1 MDNEQIN
8 KSNRKKK
15 RIRNIAIGVAILLVT
30 NVSAFCFG
38 TVAAVSIPGMGVN
51 SFKIS
56 KSLEGVNDVSKFKK
70 MFEVRDLIYK
80 LYDGEIDED
89 KLVEGAVKGMT
100 NSLNDPYTV
109 FMNQKEFSDFN
120 ERNEGSYVGV
130 GLQVGV
136 KGNDIVI
143 IAVFEGSPA
152 AKAGVLPGDV
162 LKKVNDVEVTGKES
176 DKAVSMMKNGKVKE
190 KITLTLEREEKGS
203 FTTDVYRDTISMVTV
218 KGEML
223 QNNVGYIQLSMFDEH
238 TGDAF
243 NAKLKELQSAGMKG
257 LILDIRENPGG
268 LLNESIKVLSN
279 FVEEGKV
286 ITSTIDKY
294 KAEKKYTSKG
304 GSAIGMPLVLLINEN
319 SASASEI
326 VAGVIR
332 DYKIGTLVGNNTF
345 GKGIVQ
351 TVLNLNDGTGFKVTI
366 SKYYTPNGEN
376 IHKKGIAPDVE
387 VKMPNELRGKDFDKK
402 NDPQFKKALEI
413 INEKI
418 K

>member
-1 MDNEQIN
+1 M
-8 KSNRKKK
+8 KKK
-15 RIRNIAIGVAILLVT
+15 RIRNIAIVVAILLVT
-30 NVSAFCFG
+30 NVITFWFG
-38 TVAAVSIPGMGVN
+38 SVAAVSIPGMGV
-51 SFKIS
+51 STFKIS

-109 FMNQKEFSDFN
+109 FMNEKEFADFN

-136 KGNDIVI
+136 KGNDII
-143 IAVFEGSPA
+143 IISVFEGSPA
-152 AKAGVLPGDV
+152 AKAGVLPGDI
-162 LKKVNDVEVTGKES
+162 LKKVNDTEVTGKES
-176 DKAVSMMKNGKVKE
+176 DKAVSMMKNGKAKE
-190 KITLTLEREEKGS
+190 KITLTLERAGKGT
-203 FTTDVYRDTISMVTV
+203 FTTDVYRDTITMETV

-223 QNNVGYIQLSMFDEH
+223 SKDVGYIQLSMFDEH

-243 NAKLKELQSAGMKG
+243 NAKLKDLKGNGMKG
-257 LILDIRENPGG
+257 LILDLRENPGG
-268 LLNESIKVLSN
+268 LLSESLKVLSN

-286 ITSTIDKY
+286 LTSTIDKY
-294 KAEKKYTSKG
+294 DAEKKYTSTG
-304 GSAIGMPLVLLINEN
+304 GEYIGMPLVVLINEN

-332 DYKIGTLVGNNTF
+332 DYKIGTLVGTTTF

-351 TVLNLNDGTGFKVTI
+351 SVLKMNDGTGLKVTT

-387 VKMPNELRGKDFDKK
+387 VKIPEESRGTNLDRSK
-402 NDPQFKKALEI
+402 DPQFNKALEI